1 MTGLHMDT
9 LSKNASVPL
18 YLQVKN
24 VIEAEIRDEKYG
36 IDQRLPSEREL
47 CERFGVS
54 RMTARQAIKELE
66 RDGLVFSRVGKGTFV
81 SDPKIDQQL
90 GNLTGF
96 SQDISTRGARPTS
109 VVLSAKIIQA
119 DEYLATIL
127 KIMQGA
133 DVVELSR
140 LRLSNDLPLCI
151 EVAHI
156 PHYLCLN
163 ILKRDFA
170 RESLYR
176 VFERDYGYRLVRAE
190 QTMEASLANPRELE
204 LLKMTPPASV
214 LRIERLTYNQQD
226 ILLEYVTSAYRGDLY
241 KFHLTLQ

>member
-1 MTGLHMDT
+1 MDT

-24 VIEAEIRDEKYG
+24 MLEAEIRDGKYG

-81 SDPKIDQQL
+81 SEPKIDQQL
-90 GNLTGF
+90 RNLTGF
-96 SQDISTRGARPTS
+96 SQDIRTRGARPTS
-109 VVLSAKIIQA
+109 IVLSAKIIPA
-119 DEYLATIL
+119 DAHLATVL

-163 ILKRDFA
+163 ILKNDFA
-170 RESLYR
+170 HESLYHI
-176 VFERDYGYRLVRAE
+176 FERDYGHRLVRAE
-190 QTMEASLANPRELE
+190 QTMEASLANQHELE
-204 LLKMTPPASV
+204 LLQMTPPASV

-226 ILLEYVTSAYRGDLY
+226 VLLEYVASAYRGDLY

>member
-1 MTGLHMDT
+1 MDT
-9 LSKNASVPL
+9 LSKNASLPL

-24 VIEAEIRDEKYG
+24 NLEAEIRDGKYG
-36 IDQRLPSEREL
+36 TDERLPSEREL

-81 SDPKIDQQL
+81 SEPKIDQQL
-90 GNLTGF
+90 RNLTGF
-96 SQDISTRGARPTS
+96 SYDISTRGARPS
-109 VVLSAKIIQA
+109 SKVLSAKIVQA
-119 DEYLATIL
+119 DQHIATIL
-127 KIMQGA
+127 KLVQGA

-140 LRLSNDLPLCI
+140 LRLSNELPLCI

-156 PHYLCLN
+156 PHYLCPN
-163 ILKRDFA
+163 ILINDFSNA
-170 RESLYR
+170 SLYQ
-176 VFERDYGYRLVRAE
+176 VFERDYGHHLGRAE
-190 QTMEASLANPRELE
+190 QTMEASLANTRELD
-204 LLKMTPPASV
+204 LLQMIAPASV